1 MRPWTTVWMR
11 PWIEERAAA
20 WLCRFR
26 FCWPLSA
33 VWFCTWLSSDGC
45 TGEPWR
51 RRDRSP
57 RRCSGV
63 RDTSPQRSTLRSP
76 RLRRSSPPTRALA
89 LALALSRLLRYRGCD
104 ASKPLL
110 LALKGRVLDVSSGDE
125 YYGPEGPY
133 QLMAGKDA
141 SYAFAMMSLKAE
153 DAHANL
159 AGAQARSTRP
169 AWHGLGTGVAR
180 AWHGRGTGVARAWH
194 GLGVGLA
201 RAGHGLGG
209 GRARLLLG
217 SCACLGARGGA
228 RRPTATAS
236 GGAASQ
242 AASQARPRADRQGRG
257 RAPGGQ
263 ARAQPT
269 PRRTVEL
276 VGGLIWHGTS

>member
-11 PWIEERAAA
+11 AWIEERAAA
-20 WLCRFR
+20 WLCRCR

-76 RLRRSSPPTRALA
+76 RLRRSPPPTRALA

-104 ASKPLL
+104 SSKPLL

-159 AGAQARSTRP
+159 AGAPARSHAPRG
-169 AWHGLGTGVAR
+169 AGL
-180 AWHGRGTGVARAWH
+180 ARAWH
-194 GLGVGLA
+194 GLGLGWA

-209 GRARLLLG
+209 GRAQLLLG
-217 SCACLGARGGA
+217 SCACVGARGGA
-228 RRPTATAS
+228 RRPKATAS
-236 GGAASQ
+236 GGATSQ

-257 RAPGGQ
+257 WRADT
-263 ARAQPT
+263 AQKSQ
-269 PRRTVEL
+269 L
-276 VGGLIWHGTS
+276 NSHIYQKSSN

>member
-11 PWIEERAAA
+11 AWIEERAAA
-20 WLCRFR
+20 WLCRCR
-26 FCWPLSA
+26 FCWPLSF

-45 TGEPWR
+45 TGELWR

-76 RLRRSSPPTRALA
+76 RLRRSPPPTRALA

-159 AGAQARSTRP
+159 AGAPARSHAPR
-169 AWHGLGTGVAR
+169 GMGVAR
-180 AWHGRGTGVARAWH
+180 AWHGRGTRVARACH

-217 SCACLGARGGA
+217 SCASLGARGRA
-228 RRPTATAS
+228 RRPKATAS

-242 AASQARPRADRQGRG
+242 AASQARPQADRQGGG

-263 ARAQPT
+263 ERAQPT

-276 VGGLIWHGTS
+276 VWRADVARH

>member
-76 RLRRSSPPTRALA
+76 RLRRSPPPTRALA

-159 AGAQARSTRP
+159 AGAPARSHAPRGTGLAR

-180 AWHGRGTGVARAWH
+180 AWHGLGTGLGTGWPRAWRRPSPAPARLLRLPGRAWRRSAAQGH
-194 GLGVGLA
+194 CLGWCRLA
-201 RAGHGLGG
+201 SRLASQTTGRQARRGKSARRTGTRAAYAAEDR
-209 GRARLLLG
+209 RARLAG
-217 SCACLGARGGA
+217 
-228 RRPTATAS
+228 
-236 GGAASQ
+236 
-242 AASQARPRADRQGRG
+242 
-257 RAPGGQ
+257 
-263 ARAQPT
+263 
-269 PRRTVEL
+269 
-276 VGGLIWHGTS
+276 

>member
-1 MRPWTTVWMR
+1 MRPWSTVWMR

-63 RDTSPQRSTLRSP
+63 RDTSPQRSTPRSP
-76 RLRRSSPPTRALA
+76 RLRRSPPPTRALA
-89 LALALSRLLRYRGCD
+89 LALAFSRLLRYRGCD

-159 AGAQARSTRP
+159 AGAPARSHAPRGTGLARAWHWRGTGVAR

-180 AWHGRGTGVARAWH
+180 AWRGFGTGWPRAW
-194 GLGVGLA
+194 
-201 RAGHGLGG
+201 
-209 GRARLLLG
+209 
-217 SCACLGARGGA
+217 
-228 RRPTATAS
+228 RRPSPAP
-236 GGAASQ
+236 
-242 AASQARPRADRQGRG
+242 PR
-257 RAPGGQ
+257 
-263 ARAQPT
+263 T
-269 PRRTVEL
+269 PRWR
-276 VGGLIWHGTS
+276 W

>member
-11 PWIEERAAA
+11 AWIEERAAA
-20 WLCRFR
+20 WLCRCR

-76 RLRRSSPPTRALA
+76 RLRRSPPPTRALA

-159 AGAQARSTRP
+159 AGAPARSHAPR
-169 AWHGLGTGVAR
+169 GTGLARAWLERGKNLAR
-180 AWHGRGTGVARAWH
+180 AWHGRGMGW
-194 GLGVGLA
+194 A

-209 GRARLLLG
+209 GRAQLLLG
-217 SCACLGARGGA
+217 SCASLEARVAALGGPRPLPRVVPPRKPPRKPGHRQTGKAGEGRQADRNARSLRRGG
-228 RRPTATAS
+228 P
-236 GGAASQ
+236 
-242 AASQARPRADRQGRG
+242 
-257 RAPGGQ
+257 
-263 ARAQPT
+263 
-269 PRRTVEL
+269 
-276 VGGLIWHGTS
+276 

>member
-51 RRDRSP
+51 GRDRSP

-63 RDTSPQRSTLRSP
+63 RDTSPQRSTRRSP
-76 RLRRSSPPTRALA
+76 RLRHSPPPTKALA

-159 AGAQARSTRP
+159 AGAPARSHAPR
-169 AWHGLGTGVAR
+169 GTGLAR
-180 AWHGRGTGVARAWH
+180 AWHGRGTGVAWVWH
-194 GLGVGLA
+194 GLATGLA
-201 RAGHGLGG
+201 AAEPGSCSAPAPPWARVAALGG
-209 GRARLLLG
+209 PRPLPRVVPPRTPPRKPDHGQTGKAGKGRQADRNARSLR
-217 SCACLGARGGA
+217 RGG
-228 RRPTATAS
+228 P
-236 GGAASQ
+236 
-242 AASQARPRADRQGRG
+242 
-257 RAPGGQ
+257 
-263 ARAQPT
+263 
-269 PRRTVEL
+269 
-276 VGGLIWHGTS
+276 